1 MATAKDI
8 LVKPIKS
15 ADAIAF
21 VKAHHYSGKVA
32 QNSQLHLGVFLNDR
46 LHGVM
51 QFGPS
56 LDKRKI
62 QGLVSGTQW
71 HEFLE
76 LNRMAFDDVLPR
88 NSESRA
94 LSIAWRLLKKHA
106 PQVKWV
112 ISFADGTQCGDGT
125 IYRAAG
131 FVLTAIKKNDQIWI
145 APDDGEKFTR
155 ICAADTRRP
164 EYERLQQKAAGA
176 RESRTSL
183 TDGRSKG
190 QQAQAQKIASHAID
204 NRVTE
209 SKKVVH
215 AVATRTGGDWN
226 KTLGATNG
234 AASMKAYKEAGFRPL
249 EGFQLRYIYFIDPTY
264 RARLTVPELPYSKI
278 EEMGARM
285 YKGVRLSGERGETDN
300 AADSNPQTEGASP
313 IRSL

>member
-8 LVKPIKS
+8 IVKPIRG
-15 ADAIAF
+15 ADANVF

-32 QNSQLHLGVFLNDR
+32 KNSQLHLGVFLNDR

-94 LSIAWRLLKKHA
+94 LSIAFRMIRKNA
-106 PQVKWV
+106 PQVKWI

-131 FVLTAIKKNDQIWI
+131 FVLTAIKKNDQIWA
-145 APDDGEKFTR
+145 APDS
-155 ICAADTRRP
+155 DTRDSRIAMTDNSSHK
-164 EYERLQQKAAGA
+164 EQQKV
-176 RESRTSL
+176 RN
-183 TDGRSKG
+183 
-190 QQAQAQKIASHAID
+190 AID
-204 NRVTE
+204 NRVSET
-209 SKKVVH
+209 KKIRH
-215 AVATRTGGDWN
+215 AMEMRGVCTP
-226 KTLGATNG
+226 GAPERFGSANG
-234 AASMKAYKEAGFRPL
+234 AASMRPYIEAGFRPL
-249 EGFQLRYIYFIDPTY
+249 DGFQLRYIYFLDPAY
-264 RARLTVPELPYSKI
+264 KDRLTVPILPFSEI
-278 EEMGARM
+278 ERRGASM
-285 YKGVRLSGERGETDN
+285 YKGQKITRERGETDN
-300 AADSNPQTEGASP
+300 APQSNAETEGASP
-313 IRSL
+313 IRSLLFEADNGTP